1 LRRSIVA
8 PTVTFTT
15 NCDAIPNSGKDRFVQ
30 RGGSEFP
37 TPDVASIE
45 NEATHCDLE
54 DRANQAVSH
63 AGGSVAHAMQ
73 VSVEIQPLVVNA
85 GDDRVFH
92 ASPLLGNETR
102 TSRSRVPVVRFDP
115 EQDGRSDLKRRVE
128 QGRGPLSSARLERLM
143 QLKRPKQ
150 NTSTAHSVTL
160 RRRFEDMLDFPK
172 FTCEDEKETFLFTC
186 EPGYVERHCGQ

>member
-1 LRRSIVA
+1 M
-8 PTVTFTT
+8 
-15 NCDAIPNSGKDRFVQ
+15 
-30 RGGSEFP
+30 
-37 TPDVASIE
+37 
-45 NEATHCDLE
+45 HCDLE
-54 DRANQAVSH
+54 GRANQTVSH

-102 TSRSRVPVVRFDP
+102 TPRSKVPVVRFDP

-128 QGRGPLSSARLERLM
+128 QGRGPVSRLVRR
-143 QLKRPKQ
+143 KRPKQ

-160 RRRFEDMLDFPK
+160 QRRFEDMLEFPK

-186 EPGYVERHCGQ
+186 EPDYVERHCGL